1 MPRITLSE
9 VALDLLKQ
17 NMSGAQILVNDE
29 NREAYRE
36 LARAGLMIPL
46 HTFAHGRES
55 AYRMTEAGVS
65 AASSLVP
72 SPARVPAP
80 HGSRAAW
87 YWQRLS
93 ALRHGFRLRIPPVRA
108 R

>member
-1 MPRITLSE
+1 MQTIALSE
-9 VALDLLKQ
+9 PALDLLKR
-17 NMSGAQILVNDE
+17 NLTGPQILVNDE

-36 LARAGLMIPL
+36 LALAGLMIPL

-55 AYRMTEAGVS
+55 AYRMTEAGVN
-65 AASSLVP
+65 AASTLFP
-72 SPARVPAP
+72 SPARVQRP
-80 HGSRAAW
+80 HGSRVAW
-87 YWQRLS
+87 YWRRLS